1 MAFSYS
7 LHIKFDYNKFTKE
20 IIDAKI
26 KEKTLLDKSDI
37 SKLEKMFDLNTKLVT
52 LATKVEYNIN
62 NKSRKA
68 VKDKIVKLQAFD
80 SNYFCRKS
88 YFEDDGTQ
96 SYLVFQSISRYFKTV
111 ANTLKLQRGNQKC
124 YLMRVLNL
132 H

>member
-1 MAFSYS
+1 MAFSYF
-7 LHIKFDYNKFTKE
+7 LHINFDYNKFTKE

-26 KEKTLLDKSDI
+26 KEKTLLHKSDI
-37 SKLEKMFDLNTKLVT
+37 SKLVKMFDLNTKLVK

-62 NKSRKA
+62 SKSRKA
-68 VKDKIVKLQAFD
+68 VKDKIVKLEAFD

-88 YFEDDGTQ
+88 HFEDDGTQ
-96 SYLVFQSISRYFKTV
+96 SNLVFQSVSRYIKTV

-124 YLMRVLNL
+124 YLMRVLDI

>member
-1 MAFSYS
+1 MAFSYF
-7 LHIKFDYNKFTKE
+7 LHINFDYNKFTKE
-20 IIDAKI
+20 IIDVKI
-26 KEKTLLDKSDI
+26 KEKTLLHKSDI
-37 SKLEKMFDLNTKLVT
+37 SKLVKMFDLNTKLVT

-80 SNYFCRKS
+80 SNYSCRKS
-88 YFEDDGTQ
+88 HFEDDATQ
-96 SYLVFQSISRYFKTV
+96 SYLVFQSVSRYFKTV

-124 YLMRVLNL
+124 YLMRVLDI